1 MSVRD
6 SPVLHRW
13 NVLGSV
19 RNVGKASR
27 KSDKATQRDKIQE
40 RTDRALRSFYSKV
53 GLRHVTSAQAFW
65 GGLEQT
71 HGEEFADELERLIG
85 LRHEGEKH
93 LEVYDLIYQDLDTA
107 IATFHLSEAFQSAWM
122 KYLRPSDLRAKRILD
137 AGSGWGLV
145 TCFVAS
151 CLPESEVVGVE
162 LSNAGVDCARALAE
176 RLGLANVSFIQGDL
190 HEVQLDGTF
199 DLVLGSAVLWES
211 LGDDLV
217 PEPDRPVF
225 SDVNSVRGFDPSEV
239 AGLRNIANHLAP
251 EGTYLAAERLGGFRE
266 FYCWLEACKASGLR
280 WDPASSAALQFHHQG
295 MSESI
300 PVTALKLGLAD
311 WDLSSALEW
320 WCETHTDPVIELE
333 KWLIDSEEI
342 SFIDGLHLF
351 VEDAYG
357 PGQTRV
363 YLLEA
368 GGQFVIYRTTSRGF
382 RGVEGLE
389 PGSTRVEAERQFSDI
404 TEDFKASPEVVGT
417 KRLSRTDFEQ
427 DRPSL

>member
-1 MSVRD
+1 M
-6 SPVLHRW
+6 
-13 NVLGSV
+13 V

-53 GLRHVTSAQAFW
+53 GVRHGVSPRAFW
-65 GGLEQT
+65 DGIEQT
-71 HGEEFADELERLIG
+71 HGSDFVTELERSFSVGI
-85 LRHEGEKH
+85 EGGK
-93 LEVYDLIYQDLDTA
+93 YDLIYRDLETA
-107 IATFHLSEAFQSAWM
+107 ISSFHLTGPLQSAWM
-122 KYLRPSDLRAKRILD
+122 SHLRPSELSAKRILD

-162 LSNAGVDCARALAE
+162 LSNAGVDCSKELAK
-176 RLGLANVSFIQGDL
+176 RLELSNVEFVQGDL
-190 HEVQLDGTF
+190 HTLELDGSF
-199 DLVLGSAVLWES
+199 DLALSSAVFWET
-211 LGDDLV
+211 LKDDLL
-217 PEPDRPVF
+217 PAPNSPVF
-225 SDVNSVRGFDPSEV
+225 SDVNAAQGFAASEV
-239 AGLRNIANHLAP
+239 AALRNIANHLTP
-251 EGTYLAAERLGGFRE
+251 DGRYLAAERLSGFRE
-266 FYCWLEACKASGLR
+266 FYCWLQACRVSGLS
-280 WDPASSAALQFHHQG
+280 WDPGSSSALEFF
-295 MSESI
+295 SDEPETI
-300 PVTALKLGLAD
+300 RVTALHLGQAG
-311 WDLSSALEW
+311 WDLSTALEW
-320 WCETHTDPVIELE
+320 WCENNPASDATSE
-333 KWLIDSEEI
+333 KWLLDSEKI

-351 VEDAYG
+351 IKDAYG
-357 PGQTRV
+357 PGQVRI

-368 GGQFVIYRTTSRGF
+368 RDQFVIYRTTSRGF